1 MRRLYLKARLVLGR
15 RRLED
20 ARERFK
26 NGRALIARLAE
37 GRYYAGRW
45 YRATGV
51 RRDFDLDAKPD
62 ERYRL
67 KPCYKDGAFTVIP
80 SDDRPLSRGIV
91 GGVEGLRGAS
101 RTVGRPKLAP
111 VWLAAGGKPVSSRGQ
126 ALVAAS
132 LGVRPRPCGV
142 RSTRLCLPR
151 WEPLSLRSRA
161 SAQR

>member
-15 RRLED
+15 RRVED

-26 NGRALIARLAE
+26 NGRALRARLAE

-91 GGVEGLRGAS
+91 GEWRVFEALRERSEDPSSPLFGSQLAANLFLPVAKRS
-101 RTVGRPKLAP
+101 LPRRSGYARAP
-111 VWLAAGGKPVSSRGQ
+111 VASGRHGYVYRGGS
-126 ALVAAS
+126 
-132 LGVRPRPCGV
+132 
-142 RSTRLCLPR
+142 LCL
-151 WEPLSLRSRA
+151 
-161 SAQR
+161 